1 MAVRRLFA
9 RLPALLGAAVIAL
22 GASQIIWN
30 GTVGQL
36 VPRLHWHVKIP
47 LGATPD
53 HPPPLSLA
61 ALLDGAWQRQVAHAV
76 GPRTILYRLSV
87 RWKSQFY
94 YSVFGTSGGQEVG
107 VGPARELFQWIYVQA
122 YCRGDVA
129 GMRRAAPEAAAR
141 LRALQDRLTASGQD
155 FLYVLTPSKVA
166 QNPWII
172 PPGYPCPHGN
182 EAPARRL
189 AWTEALRREGVHQV
203 DTALRLEQARARYP
217 VPLFA
222 RGGIHW
228 DALGAA
234 LGAQALT
241 GAADAQG
248 GRLTPFSFSVAVGSR
263 PLGADRDLYDMLN
276 LVAHDDHYPV
286 PLLRFQST
294 APVPCRPQRIAE
306 VAGSFMFRLN
316 ETLEA
321 AACPPEI
328 RLYWYW
334 DHGVFVY
341 ADGGWR
347 QEAVDPAR
355 RAEDLLRWAELVILE
370 ENEAMIA
377 ASPHAAELARMM
389 AAQVNAAR

>member
-1 MAVRRLFA
+1 MAARRIFA

-22 GASQIIWN
+22 GAAQIAWN
-30 GTVGQL
+30 GSIGRL
-36 VPRLHWHVKIP
+36 IPGLHWYVKIP
-47 LGATPD
+47 LGAVAD

-61 ALLDGAWQRQVAHAV
+61 SLLDGAWQRHAAQAV
-76 GPRTILYRLSV
+76 GPQTILYRLAV

-107 VGPARELFQWIYVQA
+107 VGPDRELFQWIYVQA

-129 GMRRAAPEAAAR
+129 GMRRLAPDAAAR
-141 LRALQDRLTASGQD
+141 LRALQDRLAAGGQD

-172 PPGYPCPHGN
+172 PSGYPCPHGD
-182 EAPARRL
+182 EATARRRL
-189 AWTEALRREGVHQV
+189 WTEALRREGVDQV
-203 DTALRLEQARARYP
+203 DTAQWLEQARDRYP

-241 GAADAQG
+241 GAVDGRG
-248 GRLTPFSFSVAVGSR
+248 GRLTPFTFSVAVGSR
-263 PLGADRDLYDMLN
+263 PTGADRDLYDMLN
-276 LVAHDDHYPV
+276 LVAHDDDYPV
-286 PLLRFQST
+286 PVLRYQST
-294 APVPCRPQRIAE
+294 PPVPCRPQRIVE

-316 ETLEA
+316 ETLQA
-321 AACPPEI
+321 VACPPEI

-341 ADGGWR
+341 ANGGWR

-355 RAEDLLRWAELVILE
+355 RADDLLRWAELVILE

-377 ASPHAAELARMM
+377 VSPHAAELLRMM